1 MAYKH
6 RYAFSPSLHHR
17 CLMDHTRQALAY
29 DGGDVKTWQGRL
41 RRKLRQL
48 IGAMPGKLGLGFEDV
63 HEALGWIESRDGQVP
78 GSELGE

>member
-29 DGGDVKTWQGRL
+29 DGGHRFYA
-41 RRKLRQL
+41 RKAWAEMLKQL
-48 IGAMPGKLGLGFEDV
+48 P
-63 HEALGWIESRDGQVP
+63 
-78 GSELGE
+78 